1 MLKFITQSDLKIDHN
16 SKQIDFLVNYTNVD
30 LLAKIQTTEYILVP
44 SFCIFSETN
53 KNNSETLQLSFLI
66 FFSQSISGYFMYRK
80 EFLGSVENLS
90 LGFHS
95 WWDEMHTWASCSWL
109 HFFFVILQWIFR
121 ARPQFHSVESD
132 NDSNLNN
139 ALFERSNRFVE
150 KINKEQ
156 LNRKRFDGA
165 FVIILPLIISCN
177 LLKSH

>member
-1 MLKFITQSDLKIDHN
+1 MTS
-16 SKQIDFLVNYTNVD
+16 
-30 LLAKIQTTEYILVP
+30 
-44 SFCIFSETN
+44 
-53 KNNSETLQLSFLI
+53 
-66 FFSQSISGYFMYRK
+66 
-80 EFLGSVENLS
+80 
-90 LGFHS
+90 
-95 WWDEMHTWASCSWL
+95 
-109 HFFFVILQWIFR
+109 FFFVILQWIFR